1 MGGRLGGGPGARR
14 LRGRAGL
21 GVGRWAGGGGSGAVG
36 IPTIG
41 GVGGVVGVAVAA
53 GWAGVWVREGPRRAL
68 WALSRGELCAL
79 CFETRTSY

>member
-1 MGGRLGGGPGARR
+1 M
-14 LRGRAGL
+14 
-21 GVGRWAGGGGSGAVG
+21 G

-53 GWAGVWVREGPRRAL
+53 DWAGVWVREGPRRAL

-79 CFETRTSY
+79 CFETRPSY